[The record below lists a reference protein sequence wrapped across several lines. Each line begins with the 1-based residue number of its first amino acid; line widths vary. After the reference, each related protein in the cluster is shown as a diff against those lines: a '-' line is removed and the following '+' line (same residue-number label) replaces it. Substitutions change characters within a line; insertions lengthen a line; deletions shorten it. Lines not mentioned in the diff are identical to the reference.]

1 MSPWV
6 LNRFANAVSRGAI
19 FGYPTD
25 TVWGFG
31 CHPLIDA
38 SVYRILRIKHR
49 SPDKGLILLSSSLEY
64 CIPYVAAERDQ
75 LEPLLEETDHPTTWL
90 VPASQGCPFW
100 VRGNFP
106 TVAIRITRHPLMQY
120 LCKRLEAPVIST
132 SANRSGKSTV
142 RNALQMRKQF
152 GEELDFIVSG
162 FETGGNRP
170 SEIKSLLSGATL
182 RGGS

>member
-1 MSPWV
+1 
-6 LNRFANAVSRGAI
+6 
-19 FGYPTD
+19 
-25 TVWGFG
+25 
-31 CHPLIDA
+31 
-38 SVYRILRIKHR
+38 
-49 SPDKGLILLSSSLEY
+49 
-64 CIPYVAAERDQ
+64 
-75 LEPLLEETDHPTTWL
+75 
-90 VPASQGCPFW
+90 
-100 VRGNFP
+100 
-106 TVAIRITRHPLMQY
+106 MQY